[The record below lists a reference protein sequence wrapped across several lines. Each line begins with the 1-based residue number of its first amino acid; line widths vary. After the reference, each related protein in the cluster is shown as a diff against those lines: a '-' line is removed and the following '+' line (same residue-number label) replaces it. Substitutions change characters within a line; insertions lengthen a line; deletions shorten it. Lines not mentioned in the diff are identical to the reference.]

1 MRILPTARR
10 WMRQGRIA
18 NIQVV
23 HAGAKGVTSLRP
35 ADFVAIP
42 VLPVRAATPGEDA
55 GEVVDLDVVKPK
67 AIWAAPV
74 EWCPHPEQ
82 TIGLRVKG
90 NSMSPLIL
98 DGYIIAV
105 DTSIVSHD
113 ELLSQIVV
121 ARNIDEKRLLV
132 SRLIRFDH
140 TDALVSDQR
149 AYKPLM
155 LAPES
160 T

>member
-55 GEVVDLDVVKPK
+55 GEVVDLDVVKPE

-74 EWCPHPEQ
+74 HWCPHPEQ
-82 TIGLRVKG
+82 TISLRVKG

-121 ARNIDEKRLLV
+121 ARNDEKRLL
-132 SRLIRFDH
+132 S
-140 TDALVSDQR
+140 
-149 AYKPLM
+149 PG
-155 LAPES
+155 
-160 T
+160 